1 MTARHLRIS
10 GKVQGVGYR
19 ASFAAQ
25 ARSLHLSGWV
35 RNRTDGSVEAA
46 VRGAP
51 EAVEQMVAWSRRGP
65 PGARVSDV
73 VVASIDDA
81 ALPGDGFEV
90 LATQ

>member
-10 GKVQGVGYR
+10 GLVQGVGYR
-19 ASFAAQ
+19 ASFAMQ
-25 ARSLHLSGWV
+25 ARELGLSGWV
-35 RNRTDGSVEAA
+35 RNRVDGSVEAA

-73 VVASIDDA
+73 VITSIDDA